1 MIYEPFIIQNPLEIR
16 SLYTLF
22 KLYCASGY
30 TFTGEIHNFWECV
43 YVIDGEICV
52 SSDEN
57 IYILNSGD
65 IVFHKPQEFHKFHVD
80 KDKEATL
87 LIFSFNLEGN
97 LLNKIVNT
105 VCTLDVN
112 QRNIMNNFIN
122 FFDTECEKNP
132 ATKEHKYRYNVF
144 PYFKD
149 DEIYMQSVRL
159 FILQLIV
166 SISNRNVSLNSVQNS
181 ETKLLKSAIETMENK
196 IETNLTISDLA
207 KSLNISLSTLKR
219 VFKKYTGMSVYKYY
233 LTIKTRTA
241 TNMLQ
246 NGMNVSEVA
255 LKLGFSSPAYFSAT
269 YKREAGCS
277 PSKHMPN
284 R

>member
-246 NGMNVSEVA
+246 NGINVSEVA